1 MHLPRFLA
9 MVATSLT
16 MKVTTF
22 YIFLGLLS
30 GNLMQGYNLRNSDF
44 KSPRFNTIAFGK
56 HFIKYLSP
64 YLWRKIPITEF
75 DKFKRQIRKLILPV
89 TWRKRNVG
97 GNALYVALRSFVL
110 CIYELFIY
118 LFVYLFS
125 FSTVNIWFYCCT
137 YISFYLTVS

>member
-9 MVATSLT
+9 MVATALT
-16 MKVTTF
+16 MKETTF

-56 HFIKYLSP
+56 HLIKYLGP
-64 YLWRKIPITEF
+64 YLWRKIPKTEF

-89 TWRKRNVG
+89 T
-97 GNALYVALRSFVL
+97 
-110 CIYELFIY
+110 
-118 LFVYLFS
+118 
-125 FSTVNIWFYCCT
+125 
-137 YISFYLTVS
+137 